1 MLRKPLEYLPLA
13 TVPLC
18 CLPALGDSAMN
29 QHKDLLAIASVLPGD
44 AAYEIGFV
52 PASNERP
59 AHYLATVAD
68 SKRTMAGF
76 GATRGDALEEA
87 VDRYLKA
94 HRGDLAA

>member
-1 MLRKPLEYLPLA
+1 
-13 TVPLC
+13 
-18 CLPALGDSAMN
+18 MN
-29 QHKDLLAIASVLPGD
+29 QHKDLLAIASALPGD

-68 SKRTMAGF
+68 AKRAMAGF

-87 VDRYLKA
+87 VDRFLTA